1 LISLYQ
7 LFVSKVDNEGI
18 SYLIDGDCVQRL
30 SIHPNSVLFK
40 TPPEWV
46 VFHEVIVTTKEFMR
60 EVTAIKAVWL
70 SEIAPHFYELKKL
83 PLPSHEQTTS
93 QTTSSL
99 NIQSTTSTFNSS
111 RGIVLRDEQ

>member
-1 LISLYQ
+1 LIL
-7 LFVSKVDNEGI
+7 VG
-18 SYLIDGDCVQRL
+18 CAQRL

-83 PLPSHEQTTS
+83 PVPSQEQTTNS
-93 QTTSSL
+93 TS
-99 NIQSTTSTFNSS
+99 NKQSTTNTFNSS